1 MKRNETILLID
12 TDPEFHHASK
22 QYLENAGY
30 LLQSAVNAHEGIVKI
45 ENGKFDLVLANF
57 YLPEMTGIEL
67 FERIRSKPG
76 RGRNILPFIMLLNPT
91 DVAPTTRE
99 LLNFGIKLC
108 LKKPFGHGELI
119 NIIENVLI
127 QHSVQEAIKNQVQ
140 ENRLMIERLS
150 LENQQLKSELKQNF
164 HLDNILGTTPA
175 MLEILDKVS
184 KIAKTD
190 VNVFICGENG
200 TGKELVARS
209 IHALS
214 RRNQAAF
221 VTCDCKALPAQLME
235 MELFGVEPDNSPLLT
250 GPRIGSLNLA
260 NLGTLFFDEIC
271 ELNADLQAKLLR
283 AIQEKQFRPC
293 GSSKIYDIDLRII
306 SASTQVPEKAVSE
319 NKLRE
324 DLYYRLNVIPIK
336 LPPLRERKADIP
348 LLINHFVKLMH
359 QKNGEHPVRFS
370 PDALRLLKNYHWPGN
385 VRELQNVIER
395 VVSLAGNAMIHPE
408 DLPDHILHNS
418 EMHAFLPAPDLPLK
432 EARKKWMEK
441 FERNYLIELL
451 NRCNGN
457 ISEVARVAQSN
468 RMTVYRMIKNYHIS
482 TRKYT
487 RK

>member
-12 TDPEFHHASK
+12 PDREFQHASRP
-22 QYLENAGY
+22 YLGNAGY
-30 LLQSAVNAHEGIVKI
+30 LLESAFNAREGIVKI
-45 ENGKFDLVLANF
+45 ENRKFDLVLANF
-57 YLPEMTGIEL
+57 HLPEMNGVEL
-67 FERIRSKPG
+67 FERIQSKPG
-76 RGRNILPFIMLLNPT
+76 RGRNLMPFIMLLNPT
-91 DVAPTTRE
+91 DVTPTTRE
-99 LLNFGIKLC
+99 LLHFGIKLC
-108 LKKPFGHGELI
+108 LKKPFGLDELI

-127 QHSVQEAIKNQVQ
+127 QHSEQEQIKDQAQ
-140 ENRLMIERLS
+140 ESRLMIERLS
-150 LENQQLKSELKQNF
+150 LENQQLKSELKQNY
-164 HLDNILGTTPA
+164 HLENILGTTPT

-190 VNVFICGENG
+190 VNVFIYGENG

-209 IHALS
+209 IHASS
-214 RRNQAAF
+214 RRNQAPF

-235 MELFGVEPDNSPLLT
+235 MELFGVEQETSSLLT
-250 GPRIGSLNLA
+250 GPKIGSLTLA
-260 NLGTLFFDEIC
+260 NSGTLFFDEIC
-271 ELNADLQAKLLR
+271 ELNSDLQAKLLR
-283 AIQEKQFRPC
+283 TIQEKQFRPC
-293 GSSKIYDIDLRII
+293 GSSKIFDIDLRII
-306 SASTQVPEKAVSE
+306 SASTQVPEKAVSD

-348 LLINHFVKLMH
+348 LLISHFVKLMN

-370 PDALRLLKNYHWPGN
+370 PEALRLLKNYHWPGN

-395 VVSLAGNAMIHPE
+395 VVSLAGNALIHPE

-418 EMHAFLPAPDLPLK
+418 ELHAFLPAPDLPLK
-432 EARKKWMEK
+432 DARKKWMEK

-482 TRKYT
+482 TRKYS